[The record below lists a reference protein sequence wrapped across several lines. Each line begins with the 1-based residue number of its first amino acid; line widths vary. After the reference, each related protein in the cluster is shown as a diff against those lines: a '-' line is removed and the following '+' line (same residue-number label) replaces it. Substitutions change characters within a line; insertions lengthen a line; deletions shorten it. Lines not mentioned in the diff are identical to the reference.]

1 MAPGLLRRAREPAA
15 MSIEILINASA
26 HEARAAVVE
35 NGVLQELFLER
46 ESRRGLISN
55 IYKGRVSRV
64 LPGMQ
69 AAFIE
74 IGMQRTAFLHASDIF
89 DPRHADTGI
98 EPPRTEN
105 IRTLVAEG
113 NDILVQVVKDPLGTK
128 GARLTTYI
136 TLPSRYLV
144 YMPQSRGVGV
154 SARIE
159 DEVERERLRAAVQ
172 AGLAPD
178 ENAGYIV
185 RTAAEDAPPEALLAD
200 MNYLR
205 KLWQIVRNK
214 GLRTQPGNLVHA
226 DLPLHLR
233 VMRDLLRPAVDRVLI
248 DQANA
253 HLEMQ
258 EFAQTFMPE
267 AAQRLELYGESR
279 SVFELHNVEEE
290 IQKALDR
297 KVPLK
302 SGGYVIIDQTEAMT
316 TVDVNTGAF
325 VGHRNLEETIF
336 RTNLEAAVA
345 IARQLRLRNLGGII
359 IIDFI
364 DMEEPDHRRQ
374 VIQALEKA
382 LSDDHVKTNISS
394 VSPLGLVEM
403 TRKRTRESLEHLLCE
418 PCPTCEGRGFVK
430 SAETVCY
437 EVFREIVR
445 QSRQF
450 DCKGLMVL
458 AHQDV
463 IERLL
468 DEESSALG
476 ELELVTGK
484 PIRLQTEALYTV
496 DQYDVVLM

>member
-1 MAPGLLRRAREPAA
+1 
-15 MSIEILINASA
+15 MSTEILFNASI

-35 NGVLQELFLER
+35 NGVLHEVYLER
-46 ESRRGLISN
+46 ASRRGLISN

-74 IGMQRTAFLHASDIF
+74 IGLERTAFLHASDIF
-89 DPRHADTGI
+89 DPRHEGTGI
-98 EPPRTEN
+98 EAPRTEN

-113 NDILVQVVKDPLGTK
+113 NEILVQVVKEPLGTK

-136 TLPSRYLV
+136 TLPSRHLV
-144 YMPQSRGVGV
+144 YMPQGRGVGV

-159 DEVERERLRAAVQ
+159 DELERERLRAAVR
-172 AGLAPD
+172 AGLQPD

-185 RTAAEDAPPEALLAD
+185 RTAAEDAPPEALRAD
-200 MNYLR
+200 MIYLR
-205 KLWQIVRNK
+205 KLWEFVREK
-214 GLRTQPGNLVHA
+214 GLRTEPGQLVHA

-233 VMRDLLRPAVDRVLI
+233 TLRDLLRPDVDRVLI
-248 DQANA
+248 DHPSAYR
-253 HLEMQ
+253 EMQ
-258 EFAQTFMPE
+258 EFASTFMPDVLP
-267 AAQRLELYGESR
+267 RIELYAAGR
-279 SVFELHNVEEE
+279 PVFELHNVEEE
-290 IQKALDR
+290 IQRALDR
-297 KVPLK
+297 KVSLK
-302 SGGYVIIDQTEAMT
+302 SGGYLIIDQTEAMT
-316 TVDVNTGAF
+316 TIDVNTGAF

-336 RTNLEAAVA
+336 RTNLEAAMT

-364 DMEEPDHRRQ
+364 DMEEPEHRRQ
-374 VIQALEKA
+374 VIQALERA

-403 TRKRTRESLEHLLCE
+403 TRKRTRESLEHLLCQ

-430 SAETVCY
+430 TAETVCY

-445 QSRQF
+445 QARQF
-450 DCKGLMVL
+450 ECQQLMVL

-476 ELELVTGK
+476 ELELTTGK
-484 PIRLQTEALYTV
+484 PIRLQTEALYAV